1 MLIYYK
7 DAKEV
12 AQLSY
17 FSFVWEIF
25 VNTVEAFLFLYLL
38 SRHLE
43 RNHTHSFYI
52 AGIIIRIIWI
62 SFLNIFIIDTTLSLI
77 LLLFYDVLLTYLLF
91 KGNKAKKF
99 LWGCSYVV
107 IAIIADKLTFFI
119 ADKFTDYQLQDLI
132 IAGKIRIIM
141 SLVYLLTCTMLVF
154 VLSYHRKKDIFLPIR
169 FRIMLLLLVCLG
181 IIASD
186 QLLNVII
193 YFDLAENHDIL
204 TTRLESHLEIIS
216 YIILIIIFGFIIF
229 IEYLGFV
236 SQQNEELRK
245 EATLN
250 ELKKEHYETINTTI
264 SALRAWKHDYLTHL
278 QIILNLTQNQQYT
291 ELENYI
297 GAIEE
302 QLINTTQFVTTGN
315 QILDALLST
324 KILEFQK
331 YDIKFTYEIFIVST
345 LPFDNMTFA
354 ALIGNLLNNAF
365 DACRNMKSNEPKYID
380 FCIKPFQSMLYIK
393 VENSTDNHYLYNPDG
408 TLRSTKSSSE
418 HGIGLKTVGRI
429 VGEAK
434 GFYNIY
440 PDEQKFTIS
449 IMLPIPN

>member
-1 MLIYYK
+1 MLLYYK
-7 DAKEV
+7 RKGGN
-12 AQLSY
+12 QLQY

-25 VNTVEAFLFLYLL
+25 INTVEAFLFLYLL

-43 RNHTHSFYI
+43 RNHAHSFYI
-52 AGIIIRIIWI
+52 AGSIIRIIWI
-62 SFLNIFIIDTTLSLI
+62 SFLNVFVVNTTLSLI
-77 LLLFYDVLLTYLLF
+77 LLLFYDVSFTCMFF
-91 KGNKAKKF
+91 KGNSAKKF

-107 IAIIADKLTFFI
+107 IAIIADKFTFFI

-154 VLSYHRKKDIFLPIR
+154 ILSYHNKKDLFLPIR
-169 FRIMLLLLVCLG
+169 FRIILLLLVCLG

-186 QLLNVII
+186 QLLNIII
-193 YFDLAENHDIL
+193 YFDLAESHDIL

-245 EATLN
+245 DAALN
-250 ELKKEHYETINTTI
+250 ELKKDHYETINTTI
-264 SALRAWKHDYLTHL
+264 SVLRTWKHDYLTHL
-278 QIILNLTQNQQYT
+278 QIILNLAKNQQYT
-291 ELENYI
+291 DLENYI
-297 GAIEE
+297 GEIEQ

-315 QILDALLST
+315 QILDALLSS

-354 ALIGNLLNNAF
+354 SLIGNLLNNAF
-365 DACRNMKSNEPKYID
+365 DACRNMKSKEPKYIN
-380 FCIKPFQSMLYIK
+380 FYIKPFQSMLYIK
-393 VENSTDNHYLYNPDG
+393 IENSTDNHYQYNPDG
-408 TLRSTKSSSE
+408 TLRSTKSVGE
-418 HGIGLKTVGRI
+418 HGIGLKSVKKI
-429 VGEAK
+429 VEDAK
-434 GFYNIY
+434 GFCNIY
-440 PDEQKFTIS
+440 PEEQKFTIS
-449 IMLPIPN
+449 IMLPIPH